1 MTVAV
6 NEVERQRCVSAGMVR
21 FSRSDAQ
28 NPVYVCGVMPDIEY
42 MVEAIW

>member
-6 NEVERQRCVSAGMVR
+6 NEVEGWRCVSAGMVR